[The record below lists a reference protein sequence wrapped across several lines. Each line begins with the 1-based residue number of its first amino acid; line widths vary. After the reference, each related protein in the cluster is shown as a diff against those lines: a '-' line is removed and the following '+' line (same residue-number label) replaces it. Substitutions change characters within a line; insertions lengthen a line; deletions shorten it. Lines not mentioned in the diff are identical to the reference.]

1 MSALGQR
8 LLDVL
13 GLALDGNR
21 PADLVLRDFFRAQPG
36 LGRRDRGVIAET
48 VFDVLRHRRLYA
60 NWAQSG
66 VGPMPRR
73 LALIAQRRI
82 ADAGGA
88 PSGRP
93 ALAVEPAEQPWL
105 DRVCALDPA
114 AVAPPIRFSLP
125 DWLWDALRTTHGEAA
140 AASIAQ
146 ALLRPAPLD
155 LRVNTLKT
163 TMDEAVQ
170 ALATDRIAAHP
181 WPGVPG
187 ALRVDGKPALERSR
201 LFESG
206 GVEVQDAGS
215 QSLAL
220 LASPRRG
227 QTIVDFCAGAGGKT
241 LAVAALLKNS
251 GQVYACDVSA
261 ARLSK
266 LRPRLARAGATN
278 VQPMAIDSENDPK
291 LVRLAGRADVVLVD
305 APCSG
310 SGTLRRNPD
319 LKWRIDE
326 AEIARLQRTQAS
338 ILGAAARLVK
348 PGGLLIYATCSLLA
362 AENQQVARNFDAT
375 HPDWRPEPIGPMLER
390 LSIGIGRDRDAGPGD
405 AGDLGEIGDS
415 CGPGARFLQLRPDR
429 DDCDGFF
436 AACWTRAKIA

>member
-1 MSALGQR
+1 MRRDDAAPRGGAVSALGQR
-8 LLDVL
+8 LLDAL
-13 GLALDGNR
+13 ALALDGAR
-21 PADLVLRDFFRAQPG
+21 PADLVLRDFFRSQPS

-66 VGPMPRR
+66 IGPMPRR
-73 LALIAQRRI
+73 LALIAQRRLAGAGI
-82 ADAGGA
+82 AAG
-88 PSGRP
+88 GRP

-114 AVAPPIRFSLP
+114 SVAPPIRFSLP
-125 DWLWDALRTTHGEAA
+125 DWLWEALRATHGDEA

-163 TMDEAVQ
+163 TVDDAVR
-170 ALATDRIAAHP
+170 ALAADRIVAQP
-181 WPGVPG
+181 WPGVQC
-187 ALRVDGKPALERSR
+187 ALRVEGKPALERSR

-215 QSLAL
+215 QLLAL
-220 LASPRRG
+220 LAAPRRG
-227 QTIVDFCAGAGGKT
+227 RTVVDFCAGAGGKT
-241 LAVAALLKNS
+241 LALAALLKNT

-261 ARLSK
+261 ARLAK

-326 AEIARLQRTQAS
+326 AEIGRLCRTQAS
-338 ILGAAARLVK
+338 ILAAAARLVK
-348 PGGLLIYATCSLLA
+348 PGGTLVYATCSLLA
-362 AENQQVARNFDAT
+362 AENQRIAEGFDAG
-375 HPDWRPEPIGPMLER
+375 HPGWRPEPVGPLLER
-390 LSIGIGRDRDAGPGD
+390 LAIGIGRDPADPD
-405 AGDLGEIGDS
+405 
-415 CGPGARFLQLRPDR
+415 ARFLQLRPDR

-436 AACWTRAKIA
+436 AACWTRAGSPA